1 MVIMSK
7 TEGKIM
13 THGKSGNENA
23 QGMNPNDKLVNYL
36 NEALAME
43 NAAVTRL
50 QSRIKETNLQE
61 AKQQLRHHL
70 EETKEQQERL
80 RQLITD
86 LGGKATKNSAKLLVP
101 TPPKNIANIIRH
113 SITPAEEELKG
124 AKEDAII
131 ENAEVV
137 MYDMMI
143 QLAQQMNIS
152 DAIPALSQNLNEERE
167 MADWLRANTPVMLSK
182 LFPEIQSSLTQKQE
196 TERVTEA

>member
-1 MVIMSK
+1 
-7 TEGKIM
+7 M
-13 THGKSGNENA
+13 TQRKDDNKENA
-23 QGMNPNDKLVNYL
+23 KEMNPKDKLAIYL
-36 NEALAME
+36 NEALAIE

-50 QSRIKETNLQE
+50 QSRIKETNMQE

-80 RQLITD
+80 RELISNF
-86 LGGKATKNSAKLLVP
+86 GGKATKNSAKLLVP
-101 TPPKNIANIIRH
+101 TPPKNISNALRR

-143 QLAQQMNIS
+143 QLAQQMNVS

-182 LFPEIQSSLTQKQE
+182 LSPEIQSSLASDKEGQAA
-196 TERVTEA
+196 RIAEA

>member
-1 MVIMSK
+1 
-7 TEGKIM
+7 M
-13 THGKSGNENA
+13 TQRKDDNKENA
-23 QGMNPNDKLVNYL
+23 KEMNPKDKLAIYL
-36 NEALAME
+36 NEALAIE

-50 QSRIKETNLQE
+50 QSRIKETNMQE

-80 RQLITD
+80 RELISN

-101 TPPKNIANIIRH
+101 TPPKNISNALRR

-143 QLAQQMNIS
+143 QLAQQMNVS

-182 LFPEIQSSLTQKQE
+182 LSPEIQSSLASDKEGQAA
-196 TERVTEA
+196 RIAEA